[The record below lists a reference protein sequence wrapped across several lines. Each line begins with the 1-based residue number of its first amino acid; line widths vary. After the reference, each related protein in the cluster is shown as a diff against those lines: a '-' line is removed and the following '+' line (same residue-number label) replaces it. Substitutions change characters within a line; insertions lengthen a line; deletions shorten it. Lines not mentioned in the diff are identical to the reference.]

1 MDHFL
6 WGGEYKPWER
16 LVEGVEPPHGPPY
29 NTLGGS
35 FLVSFTGK
43 FAGNLEWIACKLISL
58 FVIFFHV
65 SYSNMHVMFFEI
77 RPIEESQDPSN
88 SPRREEVG
96 RRTLGDHGGFLLPF
110 FLSG

>member
-1 MDHFL
+1 MFSPL
-6 WGGEYKPWER
+6 GANTVWER
-16 LVEGVEPPHGPPY
+16 LVGVEPPHGPPY

-65 SYSNMHVMFFEI
+65 SYSNMHVVLFEENSI
-77 RPIEESQDPSN
+77 LPLPERPESPGWQFL
-88 SPRREEVG
+88 RVEV
-96 RRTLGDHGGFLLPF
+96 
-110 FLSG
+110 SQES